1 MASETVNNVELLF
14 SSYSDEKGYVH
25 SNVLNE
31 LVCELGY
38 APSLKE
44 MSDFKKKT
52 GDQCDLSSFKEFLK
66 TIVHPED
73 THANLTELFRF
84 YDPNNTGRISKK
96 QLEKLLT
103 NVGEYLSEKEL
114 ERFFS
119 VLCNEDDEVDYED
132 LVNKYY
138 KL

>member
-1 MASETVNNVELLF
+1 MASEAGSNVELLF
-14 SSYSDEKGYVH
+14 SSYSDERGYVP
-25 SNVLNE
+25 SSVLNE

-44 MSDFKKKT
+44 MSDFKQKT
-52 GDQCDLSSFKEFLK
+52 GGQCDLTSFKAFLK

-96 QLEKLLT
+96 QLERLLT
-103 NVGEYLSEKEL
+103 NVGEYLSETEI

-119 VLCNEDDEVDYED
+119 VLCNETDEVDYED
-132 LVNKYY
+132 LVNKLLL
-138 KL
+138 K